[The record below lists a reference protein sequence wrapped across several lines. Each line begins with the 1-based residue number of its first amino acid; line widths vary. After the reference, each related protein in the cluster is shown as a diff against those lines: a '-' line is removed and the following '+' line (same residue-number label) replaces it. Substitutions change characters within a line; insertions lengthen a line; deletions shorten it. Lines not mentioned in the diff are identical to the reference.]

1 MPNSKIKL
9 FARQSMLGNGAASA
23 FLLAVCAL
31 AFSALTAS
39 GFAADFLS
47 KNLPLRSA
55 TDVAVF
61 KICLAFLTLCL
72 SFILTGALSLCVQTF
87 FLACAGGRS
96 APLFSWVS
104 PRRALRAGTA
114 KAVLFILKAVWS
126 VPCFLPC
133 AVCGTLV
140 YLRLQNGVMNYG
152 VAVTLFILTA
162 LLGIVGFV
170 FWSIAVQRYFFVTFE
185 LAAHPEKS
193 VFEAVGTSV
202 DRAAPQLTRLF
213 LFKLSFLPWWLL
225 CVAIFPVFFV
235 WQYYKQSLTCRCM
248 SAR

>member
-1 MPNSKIKL
+1 
-9 FARQSMLGNGAASA
+9 MLGNGAASA
-23 FLLAVCAL
+23 FLLLVSAL
-31 AFSALTAS
+31 ALSALTAS
-39 GFAADFLS
+39 GFAAELLS
-47 KNLPLRSA
+47 EKLPLYTQTA
-55 TDVAVF
+55 VAVF
-61 KICLAFLTLCL
+61 KVCLACLTLCL
-72 SFILTGALSLCVQTF
+72 SFVLTGALSLCVQTF

-104 PRRALRAGTA
+104 PRRALRAGAA
-114 KAVLFILKAVWS
+114 KAVLFTFKAIWGL
-126 VPCFLPC
+126 PCFLPC

-152 VAVTLFILTA
+152 SAITLFILTA
-162 LLGIVGFV
+162 LLGVIGFI

-193 VFEAVGTSV
+193 IFEAVGTSV
-202 DRAAPQLTRLF
+202 DRAAPQLTQLF

-225 CVAIFPVFFV
+225 CVAVVPVFFV